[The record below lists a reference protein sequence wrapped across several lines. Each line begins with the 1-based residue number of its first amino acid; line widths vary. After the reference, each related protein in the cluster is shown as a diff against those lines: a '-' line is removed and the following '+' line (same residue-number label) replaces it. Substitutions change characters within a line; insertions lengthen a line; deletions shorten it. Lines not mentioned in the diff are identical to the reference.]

1 MKANFFAACA
11 AALVAVASLGSG
23 AEAQSVS
30 STDPAAVKPGTY
42 KVEPGHTQ
50 IGFSILHMGFTNYS
64 GFFSGASGSLQLQPT
79 APSSAKLQVTV
90 PVASILSTVPKL
102 DQELKGADWF
112 DTAKYPNATFTS
124 TQVRPTGKD
133 TAEID
138 GNLTLHGITKPVTL
152 TAHLVGSGVNP
163 MDKAFTVGFEAT
175 GVIKRSDFGV
185 TKYLPLV
192 GDDVRLT
199 IAGAFELQK

>member
-11 AALVAVASLGSG
+11 AALLAALLLGAG
-23 AEAQSVS
+23 AEAQGVS

-79 APSSAKLQVTV
+79 TPSSAKLQVTV
-90 PVASILSTVPKL
+90 PVASVLTTVPKL

-112 DTAKYPNATFTS
+112 DAAKYPNATFTS
-124 TQVRPTGKD
+124 TQVHPTGKD

-138 GNLTLHGITKPVTL
+138 GDLTLHGSP
-152 TAHLVGSGVNP
+152 SP
-163 MDKAFTVGFEAT
+163 
-175 GVIKRSDFGV
+175 
-185 TKYLPLV
+185 
-192 GDDVRLT
+192 
-199 IAGAFELQK
+199 